1 MPDKDLGTL
10 PTYSIPERWAKDMS
24 IWINEKIDQGII
36 ERKAVHGAA
45 PMFAQEKKDKVR
57 MRTIG

>member
-1 MPDKDLGTL
+1 MPGMGLRNL

-24 IWINEKIDQGII
+24 SLMNEMVEQGII

-45 PMFAQEKKDKVR
+45 PIFAEE
-57 MRTIG
+57 